1 MKKKKY
7 LYIFLM
13 ILLMAFLWA
22 AAWVFTKVAVKEID
36 PFFFTFLRFV
46 FAAFFIIPFV
56 IKKLPKKNLWKLLL
70 LSLFAM
76 WNVVLLAVGIQYTT
90 VISSSI
96 IYLLSPILVL
106 LLSMLIFKNKVKK
119 LNILWIILWFIGAA
133 MIVLLPIIYGWDYN
147 IWWILWN
154 VLILWAMISFTVYT
168 MWSKSMQKVFDAKT
182 ITAGFLFVTLIVTGV
197 VSLVRWDLFV
207 DQVYELSNMAW
218 ISIAIV
224 WVLGTWLQYL
234 LQQLVIK
241 KNTSLDW
248 SLFLYV
254 QPAAVVVLAVPILW
268 EKVTYLFV
276 IWAVLA
282 LIWVRLSSKK

>member
-1 MKKKKY
+1 MKKKY

-56 IKKLPKKNLWKLLL
+56 IKKLPKKNWWKLFL

-76 WNVVLLAVGIQYTT
+76 WNVVLYAVGIKYTT
-90 VISSSI
+90 VLSWSI

-106 LLSMLIFKNKVKK
+106 LLSILIFKNKTKK
-119 LNILWIILWFIGAA
+119 LNILWIFLWFMGAA
-133 MIVLLPIIYGWDYN
+133 IIVLLPVIYGWDYS
-147 IWWILWN
+147 IWWMLGN
-154 VLILWAMISFTVYT
+154 MLILWAMLSFTIYT
-168 MWSKSMQKVFDAKT
+168 MWSKSIQKTFDVET
-182 ITAGFLFVTLIVTGV
+182 ITAWFLFVTLIATWVI
-197 VSLVRWDLFV
+197 SLIKWDLFV
-207 DQVYELSNMAW
+207 DQVSNLSNIAW
-218 ISIAIV
+218 LSIAIV
-224 WVLGTWLQYL
+224 GVLGTWLQYL

-276 IWAVLA
+276 IGAVLA
-282 LIWVRLSSKK
+282 LIWVRLSSRK